1 MTTLAAINKKIEQLR
16 KQADA
21 LLQTGRREAIVK
33 ARDLIEK
40 FALTAD
46 DLGLGKAVKRGRASV
61 AKKAARTAAGTP
73 KYRDPATGKTWT
85 GVGRAPAW
93 IAAAKDRSKFLI
105 DGGAVSGGEAVA
117 ASPKVRAK
125 KKAGAAGTAKSPK
138 ASAPVKAAKK
148 AAGKTA
154 KRAPGKKAAGSS
166 EPVPTTAE
174 QASDTAQG

>member
-1 MTTLAAINKKIEQLR
+1 MTTLAAINKKIDQLK

-21 LLQTGRREAIVK
+21 IVQAGRREAVAK

-46 DLGLGKAVKRGRASV
+46 DLGLGKAAKRGRISV
-61 AKKAARTAAGTP
+61 AKKASSTAAGTP
-73 KYRDPATGKTWT
+73 KYKDPTTGKTWT

-93 IAAAKDRSKFLI
+93 IAAAKDRSKFLM
-105 DGGAVSGGEAVA
+105 DAGAGAGSEADA
-117 ASPKVRAK
+117 ASPKVRDK
-125 KKAGAAGTAKSPK
+125 KKAGAAGTAKASK

-154 KRAPGKKAAGSS
+154 RRAAGKKAGGSA
-166 EPVPTTAE
+166 EPLPTAAE
-174 QASDTAQG
+174 QAGTAQG